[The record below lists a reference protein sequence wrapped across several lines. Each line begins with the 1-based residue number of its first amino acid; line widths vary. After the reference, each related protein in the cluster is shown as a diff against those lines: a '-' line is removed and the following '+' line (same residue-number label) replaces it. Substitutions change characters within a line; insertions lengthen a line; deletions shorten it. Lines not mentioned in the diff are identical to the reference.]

1 MTAKKSK
8 KLDSLKRNWAYIFV
22 LLAVFGVAYF
32 GSLDKT
38 TSSDDTMN
46 VRSIV
51 SSGAQI
57 SADQVNQFYMVAE
70 MADSMNLA
78 SANLAQTNYD
88 TVALLQQNSQTADD
102 SGKIQ
107 KPIAVNLAG
116 ISRGVIQYAVKDGE
130 NLEAIAA
137 RYGITTDQIRWS
149 NGLKTTDV
157 SVGQSLLIP
166 TMPGIAY
173 KVKSGENVDGL
184 ADKYKSSAAEIIAVN
199 DLEKDQNLAADT
211 VILIPRGIL
220 PETERPEYVV
230 PTTSYSYSGG
240 STSSASTSYH
250 YAASYA
256 SGNKY
261 AYGWCTWYAWQ
272 WRHDNMGSNYQ
283 LPSNLGNANTWAAA
297 ARAAGFNVNRTPAYG
312 AVFQTSAGWLGH
324 VGVVTGVN
332 ADGSIV
338 ISDMNGIA
346 GWGRV
351 GSKTISAAEAANY
364 TYIHGR

>member
-8 KLDSLKRNWAYIFV
+8 KFEFIRQNWAYLFV
-22 LLAVFGVAYF
+22 LAAIFGVAYF

-51 SSGAQI
+51 SSGAQV

-70 MADSMNLA
+70 MANSMNLA
-78 SANLAQTNYD
+78 SASLAQTNYD
-88 TVALLQQNSQTADD
+88 TLAILQQNSQTADD
-102 SGKIQ
+102 SGKIS
-107 KPIAVNLAG
+107 KPIAVNIAG
-116 ISRGVIQYAVKDGE
+116 ISRGVVQYNVGDGE
-130 NLEAIAA
+130 SLDDIA
-137 RYGITTDQIRWS
+137 RKYGITVDQIRWS
-149 NGLKTTDV
+149 NNLKTANV
-157 SVGQSLLIP
+157 SVGQSLMIP
-166 TMPGIAY
+166 TVPGITY
-173 KVKSGENVDGL
+173 KVKNGDTVESV
-184 ADKYKSSAAEIIAVN
+184 ADKYRSNAAEIIAVN
-199 DLEKDQNLAADT
+199 DLEKDHNLAVDT
-211 VILIPRGIL
+211 IILIPNGVL

-230 PTTSYSYSGG
+230 PVVSYGY
-240 STSSASTSYH
+240 ASTGYH

-272 WRHDNMGSNYQ
+272 WRHDNLGGKYE
-283 LPSNLGNANTWAAA
+283 LPSNLGNANTWANA
-297 ARAAGFNVNRTPAYG
+297 ARAAGFAVNRTPAYG

-324 VGVVTGVN
+324 VGVVTKVN
-332 ADGSIV
+332 SDGSIV

-351 GSKTISAAEAANY
+351 GSKTISAAEAAQY

>member
-1 MTAKKSK
+1 MTAKKAK
-8 KLDSLKRNWAYIFV
+8 KFEFIRNNWAYLFVAAAIFTT
-22 LLAVFGVAYF
+22 AYF

-38 TSSDDTMN
+38 ISSDDTMN

-78 SANLAQTNYD
+78 SARLAQTNYD
-88 TVALLQQNSQTADD
+88 TLAILQQNSQTADD
-102 SGKIQ
+102 SGKIS
-107 KPIAVNLAG
+107 KPITVNIAG
-116 ISRGVIQYAVKDGE
+116 ISRGVIQYTVKDGE
-130 NLEAIAA
+130 SMDSIAR
-137 RYGITTDQIRWS
+137 RYGITVDQIRWS
-149 NGLKTTDV
+149 NGLKNADV
-157 SVGQSLLIP
+157 TPGQNLMIP
-166 TMPGIAY
+166 TVPGIAY
-173 KVKSGENVDGL
+173 RVKRGDTVESV
-184 ADKYKSSAAEIIAVN
+184 ADKCRSSVAEIIAVN
-199 DLEKDQNLAADT
+199 DLENDRNLAVDT
-211 VILIPRGIL
+211 VILIPNGVL

-230 PTTSYSYSGG
+230 PVSTYRQPVTSN
-240 STSSASTSYH
+240 YH

-272 WRHDNMGSNYQ
+272 WRHDNLGGKYD
-283 LPSNLGNANTWAAA
+283 LPSNLGNANTWANA
-297 ARAAGFNVNRTPAYG
+297 ARAAGFVVNRTPAYG

-324 VGVVTGVN
+324 VGVVTKVN
-332 ADGSIV
+332 GDGSIV

-351 GSKTISAAEAANY
+351 GSKTISAGEAAQYN
-364 TYIHGR
+364 YIHGR